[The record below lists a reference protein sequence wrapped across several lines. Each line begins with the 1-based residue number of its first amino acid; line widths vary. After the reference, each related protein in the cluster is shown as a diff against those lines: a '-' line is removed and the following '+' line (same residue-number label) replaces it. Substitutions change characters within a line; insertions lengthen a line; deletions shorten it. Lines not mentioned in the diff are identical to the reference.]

1 MISRREQGLA
11 DVPDDI
17 PANVTILYLSD
28 NKISTLRQN
37 SFKHLS
43 ECRHLYLHRN
53 RISHIADGAFSGL
66 GNLRQ
71 LKLQENLL
79 FVLRLGMFK
88 GLDSLN
94 ELYMCCSHTDTIQNG
109 SFLDLAN
116 LHRLD
121 LRTNRLTE
129 LRAEMFL
136 GLISLRIIQLV
147 YNHFTTIDASVFSH
161 LPRPLEVQLTELADP
176 RALLLNCDSRLCW
189 LKEEE
194 EFGTIIWYRTY
205 GYHPIMKPGCMDGLT
220 WAMLDCNITGLLP
233 YDKSRNLDKITT
245 YEGPVYTQ
253 RKRTQKPKR
262 SRHK

>member
-1 MISRREQGLA
+1 MSSSA
-11 DVPDDI
+11 SSSKPDI
-17 PANVTILYLSD
+17 A
-28 NKISTLRQN
+28 
-37 SFKHLS
+37 
-43 ECRHLYLHRN
+43 HRN
-53 RISHIADGAFSGL
+53 LISHIEDGAFNGL
-66 GNLRQ
+66 GNLRI
-71 LKLQENLL
+71 LNLQENLL
-79 FVLRLGMFK
+79 FVLRPGMFK

-94 ELYMCCSHTDTIQNG
+94 EFYMCCSHIDTIQNG
-109 SFLDLAN
+109 SFLDLGN

-147 YNHFTTIDASVFSH
+147 YNHFTTIDSSVFSH

-194 EFGTIIWYRTY
+194 KYGTIVWYRTY
-205 GYHPIMKPGCMDGLT
+205 GYHPIPKPVCLDRLL
-220 WAMLDCNITGLLP
+220 WAMLDCNITGLLL
-233 YDKSRNLDKITT
+233 YDKSRNLDKISA

-253 RKRTQKPKR
+253 RKRTQKRKR
-262 SRHK
+262 SKNKIANIKENICLRVRFRLV